1 MALTKTQV
9 SQLYVT
15 LFGRASESS
24 GSKFWQKTQPNM
36 TEAATNM
43 LNDES
48 AKAFFGNSIDTNAKF
63 VNHIYENVFGRAA
76 EAEGFNFWVSAL
88 EKGNARGF
96 IVSEMIKAA
105 EKNEPTFNKKVE
117 ISDYLA
123 DKDEAVMGTHR
134 SVYVEALDKAV
145 KEGVDAAKAY
155 VDNVA
160 LDTWISTPTN
170 PGKVETLTTRAEE
183 KVANVFNAPMDYT
196 PDGSDYIPTL
206 QDEDKLI
213 GIVGRSDNTLNATL
227 GQQNADETTG
237 TARTPNLVN
246 IQNLNAKIT
255 GNVNTIDLR
264 YADSLDKVNLHHF
277 TNNAGDNAT
286 FNVLNISSE
295 LSGMRVANLDNSNS
309 NVTFQFK
316 QGILDEAD
324 NSGLLELADVNANAV
339 RITSRSNDAEV
350 EGYEKLNLVARSG
363 LDVNALEVA
372 DLKELTITGS
382 GNVEIANLTTDS
394 NNEFNALN
402 PTVTINPVGPITIA
416 GGISAPNS
424 LGFTKLDASKLDGK
438 LTVDVSAIARE
449 WVDPSDSAIFL
460 NTEIIGTAK
469 DDKIYTTVVGGR
481 TSIDGGEG
489 KDKLILVDG
498 DIGRN
503 VRNEIAAITK
513 VESLEVRSQSVNG
526 QTVDFD
532 AFDNTLEQVLV
543 RDEFADDASTI
554 FTFNNVTKEFADNKK
569 FVIEHSVT
577 EDITDPDVELVI
589 NLKDVSGKADVVT
602 VEVVNG
608 KNTTDTFDYQI
619 TAAGVEKINLI
630 DSDKETN
637 TATLLTNFGQVD
649 ITGGEKD
656 DSYTVNN
663 VSAATVNAADYLG
676 DLRIQAVGGDQSIT
690 LGKGNDIVTF
700 TGAGRLTSGDKV
712 VGGEG
717 SDIVRGVLD
726 ANTKLNVT
734 GVEELHIASTNSI
747 DLDIAGGDFGKLVFV
762 SNESIT
768 DASLPIPNQRQTD
781 MILGG
786 KVFNQLT
793 KGAANAIAT
802 ANIVTIAQSN
812 ITELNFS
819 ADFDHDDD
827 NNNAGNVFA
836 HNFNGVRLQ
845 NNATESLDVNINAAL
860 DNVFAGSS
868 TARPDAATAYNVG
881 HITAHGVKNFNVNI
895 TNDTSDIPAIGGLPA
910 VNATNSSIQNITGK
924 NIEKITLSTKGN
936 LNVGLV
942 TTNAMNNSI
951 TTFDASNVVGDLT
964 ANVIG
969 LGDGAK
975 VTMADGDNTFNALG
989 SAGKLVNITA
999 GNGNNT
1005 ITGTAQSDFITAGDG
1020 FNTINADRGDNVI
1033 SLGDGNSVVTA
1044 KEGND
1049 TIEFGRGYDLHIDN
1063 DTTGLDAT
1071 KATTTITKE
1080 DGAAM
1085 VRIDEDGAAGF
1096 EVDQIVAVGEG
1107 SELKVQWL
1115 GSTIQGASTALD
1127 GTRALNYDAA
1137 TDTIGTAVGVAGTA
1151 NNDLWLITD
1160 GAATNINGGAGNDV
1174 AIVATDPAAA
1184 LTFNGGA
1191 GNDAAVG
1198 GTAVDTFTGGI
1209 GADVLV
1215 MQNVSWSDN
1224 NANGTFDAGEEFDN
1238 AADIVVIADGDST
1251 AQGWDKIYKFN
1262 AAQDKLDLATNKV
1275 AGAVGMGAG
1284 ATSVGAIKQHS
1295 IDANGKVTFNV
1306 AITTEKLLKDALA
1319 YLAANLDGTGD
1330 TVTFEYDANGNGAFE
1345 ADTGVNTNVDSTFV
1359 FQDGTADTVVE
1370 LVGTQVLAGNLAAML

>member
-24 GSKFWQKTQPNM
+24 GSKFWQATQPNM

-48 AKAFFGNSIDTNAKF
+48 AKAFFGNNIDTNAKF
-63 VNHIYENVFGRAA
+63 VNHIYQNVFGR
-76 EAEGFNFWVSAL
+76 EADEGGFKFWVSAL
-88 EKGNARGF
+88 EKGNTRGL

-277 TNNAGDNAT
+277 TNNAGDAAT

-382 GNVEIANLTTDS
+382 GNVEIASLTTDS

-449 WVDPSDSAIFL
+449 WVDPSDSAVFL
-460 NTEIIGTAK
+460 KTDIIGTAK
-469 DDKIYTTVVGGR
+469 DDKIYTRAVGGR

-498 DIGRN
+498 SIGRN
-503 VRNEIAAITK
+503 PRNEIASITN
-513 VESLEVRSQSVNG
+513 VESLEARAQGVVA
-526 QTVDFD
+526 QTIDFD

-543 RDEFADDASTI
+543 RDENASAPMTT

-577 EDITDPDVELVI
+577 EVIAGPDVSLAI
-589 NLKDVSGKADVVT
+589 NLKDASGKADVVT
-602 VEVVNG
+602 VEVING
-608 KNTTDTFDYQI
+608 KNRTDTFDYQI

-630 DSDKETN
+630 DKDTETN
-637 TATLLTNFGQVD
+637 TVTLSTNFGEVN

-656 DSYTVNN
+656 DSYTVDN
-663 VSAATVNAADYLG
+663 VSAATLNAADYLG
-676 DLRIQAVGGDQSIT
+676 DLRIQAVGGTKADINQSIT

-700 TGAGRLTSGDKV
+700 TGTGRLTSGDKV

-717 SDIVRGVLD
+717 NDIVRGVLD
-726 ANTKLNVT
+726 ANTKLDVT
-734 GVEELHIASTNSI
+734 GVEELHIASTKSI
-747 DLDIAGGDFGKLVFV
+747 NLDIAGGDFGKLVFV

-768 DASLPIPNQRQTD
+768 DTSALAPVQTD

-786 KVFNQLT
+786 KVVNQLT

-802 ANIVTIAQSN
+802 TNIVTIAQSN

-819 ADFDHDDD
+819 ADFDYDD
-827 NNNAGNVFA
+827 NDNNAGNVFI
-836 HNFNGVRLQ
+836 HSFNGVRLQ
-845 NNATESLDVNINAAL
+845 NNAAESLTVNINAAL
-860 DNVFAGSS
+860 DNVFKGA
-868 TARPDAATAYNVG
+868 TPDAATAYNVG
-881 HITAHGVKNFNVNI
+881 HITVQGTKNIDVKI
-895 TNDTSDIPAIGGLPA
+895 ADDGK
-910 VNATNSSIQNITGK
+910 ATNSVIDNITGK

-951 TTFDASNVVGDLT
+951 KTFDASKVAGDLM

-969 LGDGAK
+969 LGDGAQ
-975 VTMADGDNTFNALG
+975 VTMANGNNTFNALG

-1005 ITGTAQSDFITAGDG
+1005 ITGTAQSDFIIAGDG

-1033 SLGDGNSVVTA
+1033 SLGDGNSIVTA

-1049 TIEFGRGYDLHIDN
+1049 TVEFGGGYDYLSDN
-1063 DTTGLDAT
+1063 AGTNLDAT
-1071 KATTTITKE
+1071 KATTTITKTN
-1080 DGAAM
+1080 GAAM
-1085 VRIDEDGAAGF
+1085 IHMDTDGKGTAN
-1096 EVDQIVAVGEG
+1096 VDQMVAAGEG

-1115 GSTIQGASTALD
+1115 GGVIQGASTALD
-1127 GTRALNYDAA
+1127 GTRAINYNAT
-1137 TDTIGTAVGVAGTA
+1137 TDTIGNVVAAVSGNA
-1151 NNDLWLITD
+1151 NNDFWIVNNVI
-1160 GAATNINGGAGNDV
+1160 ATTINGGAGNDV
-1174 AIVATDPAAA
+1174 VLVTNAGAT
-1184 LTFNGGA
+1184 LTFIGGA

-1198 GTAVDTFTGGI
+1198 GGGTDTFTGGI

-1215 MQNVSWSDN
+1215 MHN
-1224 NANGTFDAGEEFDN
+1224 NASVLTDAAKD
-1238 AADIVVIADGDST
+1238 VVKIADGDSVVS
-1251 AQGWDKIYKFN
+1251 GWDKVYKFGIAN
-1262 AAQDKLDLATNKV
+1262 DELHLATKIV
-1275 AGAVGMGAG
+1275 EVGTGAITAGD
-1284 ATSVGAIKQHS
+1284 TSVGAITQHTVTATGKITFQNAAGNTLS
-1295 IDANGKVTFNV
+1295 IKSEA
-1306 AITTEKLLKDALA
+1306 LLKDALA
-1319 YLAANLDGTGD
+1319 YLAANFNGKGT
-1330 TVTFEYDANGNGAFE
+1330 TLVFEYDANGNGASD
-1345 ADTGVNTNVDSTFV
+1345 ADAVGATNVDSTFV

-1370 LVGTQVLAGNLAAML
+1370 LVGLTGITSLANAAGANTIVIN